1 MLYREACLRL
11 TKDQCMELWMER
23 LEKVDRAIERSDT
36 GWALEYWN
44 NVRRQLVRQF
54 HLLSLDV
61 REK

>member
-11 TKDQCMELWMER
+11 TKDQRMELWMER

-36 GWALEYWN
+36 GWALEHWN

>member
-11 TKDQCMELWMER
+11 TKDQRLELWMER
-23 LEKVDRAIERSDT
+23 LEKVDRVIERSDT

-54 HLLSLDV
+54 HLLSLDA

>member
-11 TKDQCMELWMER
+11 TKDQRLELWMER
-23 LEKVDRAIERSDT
+23 LEKVDRVIERSNT

-54 HLLSLDV
+54 HLLSLDA

>member
-1 MLYREACLRL
+1 
-11 TKDQCMELWMER
+11 MELWMER

>member
-11 TKDQCMELWMER
+11 TKDQRLELWMER

-54 HLLSLDV
+54 HLLSLDA